1 MNQTDRD
8 SLPAPS
14 RVPHPLS
21 PNPSIERIEPRVADL
36 GGGMV
41 VRRALPTRQRRMV
54 GAWCFLDH
62 AGPLGFAPGQGMQVG
77 AHPHTCLQTFTWM
90 IEGEVLHRDSLGNE
104 QVIRPGQVNLMT
116 AGRGI
121 SHSEESLPG
130 ERRLHAAQLWIALPS
145 RVSDC
150 DPAFDHHPDLPR
162 WNTGGCAFTL
172 LAGAY
177 GAHLAPARLHSHLV
191 GMDVCSVAGGTI
203 DLSLNPGFEYGILPL
218 EGAMRI
224 GAERFAS
231 DEFAYLGEGAGA
243 VRLELAAGS
252 RILLLGGEP
261 FGEPI
266 LMWWNFVG
274 FSKEAIASAQREWE
288 ADGPRFGRVAGHA
301 GRRLAAPPLPWP
313 GY

>member
-1 MNQTDRD
+1 MSPSDRD

-14 RVPHPLS
+14 HVPHSLPS
-21 PNPSIERIEPRVADL
+21 SPSIERIEARVADL

-62 AGPLGFAPGQGMQVG
+62 AGPLGFAPGQGMHVG
-77 AHPHTCLQTFTWM
+77 AHPHTGLQTFTWM

-121 SHSEESLPG
+121 SHSEESLPD

-145 RVSDC
+145 GVSDC
-150 DPAFDHHPDLPR
+150 DPAFDHYPDLPR
-162 WNTGGCAFTL
+162 WNASGCAFTL
-172 LAGAY
+172 LAGTY
-177 GAHLAPARLHSHLV
+177 GIHVAPARLHSRLV
-191 GMDVCSVAGGTI
+191 GMDVCSALGGAV

-218 EGAMRI
+218 EGAIRI

-231 DEFAYLGEGAGA
+231 DEFAYLGDGAGT
-243 VRLELAAGS
+243 VRLELTAGS
-252 RILLLGGEP
+252 RILLLGGAP
-261 FGEPI
+261 FGEQI
-266 LMWWNFVG
+266 LVWWNFVG
-274 FSKEAIASAQREWE
+274 FSKEDIASAQRDWE

-301 GRRLAAPPLPWP
+301 GRRLAAPALPWP

>member
-1 MNQTDRD
+1 MNQTDPE

-14 RVPHPLS
+14 GVPQPLS
-21 PNPSIERIEPRVADL
+21 PSLSIERIEARVADL

-62 AGPLGFAPGQGMQVG
+62 AGPLGFSPGQGMHVG

-150 DPAFDHHPDLPR
+150 DPAFDHYPDLPR
-162 WNTGGCAFTL
+162 WNVGGCAFTL

-177 GAHLAPARLHSHLV
+177 GIYVAPARLHSRLV
-191 GMDVCSVAGGTI
+191 GMDVCSAVGGAV
-203 DLSLNPGFEYGILPL
+203 DLSLNPEFEYGILPL
-218 EGAMRI
+218 EGEIRI

-231 DEFAYLGEGAGA
+231 DEFAYLGDGVGA

-261 FGEPI
+261 FGEQI

-274 FSKEAIASAQREWE
+274 FRKEDIASAQRDWE

-301 GRRLAAPPLPWP
+301 GKRLAAPALPWP